1 MYSTSAWMRAIADN
15 AASVQAKYGKDD
27 EEAVAA
33 VKALYAELGLEAVF
47 REYESE
53 SYARLKA
60 LIHEQ
65 TLLPAEV
72 FTHLLDKIYK
82 RQK

>member
-1 MYSTSAWMRAIADN
+1 MHCLSARPPA
-15 AASVQAKYGKDD
+15 QANYGKDD
-27 EEAVAA
+27 EQAVAT
-33 VKALYAELGLEAVF
+33 VKALYAQLDLEAAF
-47 REYESE
+47 RKYESE
-53 SYARLKA
+53 SYARLREM
-60 LIHEQ
+60 IHEQ

>member
-1 MYSTSAWMRAIADN
+1 MHFLSASPA
-15 AASVQAKYGKDD
+15 VQANYGKDN
-27 EEAVAA
+27 EQAVAT
-33 VKALYAELGLEAVF
+33 VKALYAQLDLEDVY
-47 REYESE
+47 RKYESE
-53 SYARLKA
+53 SYARLGET
-60 LIHEQ
+60 IHEQ

>member
-1 MYSTSAWMRAIADN
+1 M
-15 AASVQAKYGKDD
+15 
-27 EEAVAA
+27 AA
-33 VKALYAELGLEAVF
+33 VKALYAQLGLEAAF
-47 REYESE
+47 REYESD
-53 SYARLKA
+53 SYARLREM
-60 LIHEQ
+60 IHEQ

>member
-1 MYSTSAWMRAIADN
+1 M
-15 AASVQAKYGKDD
+15 QANYGKDD
-27 EEAVAA
+27 GDAVAA
-33 VKALYAELGLEAVF
+33 VKALYAQLGLEAAF
-47 REYESE
+47 REYESD
-53 SYARLKA
+53 SYARLKG

-65 TLLPAEV
+65 TLLPPKV

>member
-1 MYSTSAWMRAIADN
+1 M
-15 AASVQAKYGKDD
+15 QANYGKDD
-27 EEAVAA
+27 EEAVAV
-33 VKALYAELGLEAVF
+33 VKALYAQLGLEAAF
-47 REYESE
+47 REYEAE

-60 LIHEQ
+60 MIHDQ
-65 TLLPAEV
+65 TLLPSEV

>member
-1 MYSTSAWMRAIADN
+1 MRAAHNRHGIGVDERT
-15 AASVQAKYGKDD
+15 VQANYGKDD

-33 VKALYAELGLEAVF
+33 VKALYEQLGLEAAF
-47 REYESE
+47 REYEAE
-53 SYARLKA
+53 SYERLKA
-60 LIHEQ
+60 MIHDQ
-65 TLLPAEV
+65 TLVPPKV